1 MRVQAGH
8 QPQVRV
14 WDLARM
20 TPLSELAGHRFEV
33 KTVRFSPNGRWLVS
47 VGSQYDLM
55 IYVWD
60 WRSRTQLA
68 SNRVT
73 SKIAAVSFSP
83 DSSFFVTVGV
93 RHVRFWTL
101 QSQVHTLNHSHTD
114 CAVLTHCTLTHT
126 PAPRPFRYLAEILC
140 DYEML
145 CD

>member
-1 MRVQAGH
+1 MQAGH

-20 TPLSELAGHRFEV
+20 TPVSELAGHRFEV
-33 KTVRFSPNGRWLVS
+33 KTVRFSPNGRWLLS

-101 QSQVHTLNHSHTD
+101 QSQVLTVHSGVSSSSIQ
-114 CAVLTHCTLTHT
+114 ANKAIV
-126 PAPRPFRYLAEILC
+126 APPPRNQTKKG
-140 DYEML
+140 
-145 CD
+145 